1 MQTFWAN
8 LNVTTPWLSSARTDV
23 AFFFAPALI
32 ATILT
37 SLFRHDAVVNSPFL
51 LFLILQGFAL
61 GPFHQ
66 GLTWFQYFDK
76 ANLQQYSHSQNLFW
90 AFVAPILV
98 VVFSTLTYW
107 FSPPLL
113 LFVYVVWTIQHIAK
127 QNIGILL
134 LYHNQAR
141 NEAIVPRD
149 IEARSIETSAALF
162 SFLFL
167 NGFIAQ
173 TGWVAVAVHL
183 LIAFLSIELIWL
195 TVRFAMNLKRQVSV
209 DGKSLNAPALVF
221 WTLSCLA
228 FIPFALAKDYGQG
241 LFVALIMHWFQYVGL
256 NAMLVRRKY
265 SVESNKRLLI
275 GGKPLLLFAGVGI
288 LFALVSMPVQAFAIN
303 PVNPNN
309 WTLRILVG
317 FVYGLTLSHYFLDAF
332 IWRFRE
338 PFNRAAILS
347 YLKPQFNTVP
357 SHRDAAQNIDLYA
370 EVI

>member
-1 MQTFWAN
+1 MQTLWAN
-8 LNVTTPWLSSARTDV
+8 LNVTTPWLSNAKSDV
-23 AFFFAPALI
+23 AFFFAPAVV
-32 ATILT
+32 ATLLT

-76 ANLQQYSHSQNLFW
+76 ANLRQYSQSKNLFW
-90 AFVAPILV
+90 AFAAPVLIVIFAIVA
-98 VVFSTLTYW
+98 YW

-113 LFVYVVWTIQHIAK
+113 LFVYIAWTIQHIAK

-134 LYHNQAR
+134 LYHNQSR
-141 NEAIVPRD
+141 NEAVVHRD
-149 IEARSIETSAALF
+149 IETRSVETSAALF
-162 SFLFL
+162 SFAFL

-173 TGWVAVAVHL
+173 SGWIAVAVHL

-195 TVRFAMNLKRQVSV
+195 TVRFVIDLKRQVTV
-209 DGKSLNAPALVF
+209 ERKSLNAPALIF
-221 WTLSCLA
+221 WMLSCLA

-241 LFVALIMHWFQYVGL
+241 LFVALIMHWFQYIGL

-265 SVESNKRLLI
+265 SVESNKNLLI
-275 GGKPLLLFAGVGI
+275 GGKPAVLFVCTGL
-288 LFALVSMPVQAFAIN
+288 LFALVSMPVQAFT
-303 PVNPNN
+303 VNQVDPNN
-309 WTLRILVG
+309 WTLRILIG
-317 FVYGLTLSHYFLDAF
+317 LVYGLTLSHYFLDAF

-347 YLKPQFNTVP
+347 YLKPQSNSASSSLEPLAGTKELVF
-357 SHRDAAQNIDLYA
+357 H
-370 EVI
+370 